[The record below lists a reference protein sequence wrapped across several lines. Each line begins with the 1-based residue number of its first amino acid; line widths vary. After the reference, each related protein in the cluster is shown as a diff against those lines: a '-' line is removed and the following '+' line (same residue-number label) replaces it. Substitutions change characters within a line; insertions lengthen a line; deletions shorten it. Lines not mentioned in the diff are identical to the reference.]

1 MEKEEVRRAWL
12 EGKRNEA
19 DKQLKGPAPVDRSE
33 LKEIAQLRD
42 CGSTTARR
50 STRLMTSHYARE
62 DARSLTRLITTFN
75 RRQSLVSSLRIHID
89 LC

>member
-19 DKQLKGPAPVDRSE
+19 DKQLKGPAPSLSK
-33 LKEIAQLRD
+33 LKEIAQLRN

-50 STRLMTSHYARE
+50 STRLMTSPPAGK
-62 DARSLTRLITTFN
+62 DARSLDRPIATFDTA
-75 RRQSLVSSLRIHID
+75 RPSSFVR
-89 LC
+89 